1 MNIEIAKKGHS
12 FKGAFAYYLHD
23 KGAQTAERV
32 AWTETRNFAL
42 DDPAYAQSVMI
53 ATARQ
58 ADALKKAAGVKA
70 TGRKATA
77 GPVYAFS
84 LSWHPDEA
92 GELDRAEMVRA
103 ADAALKVL
111 KADHLQTVIVC
122 HQDRAHPHVHVIVNR
137 VHPDNGIMEGFSKDR
152 DKLDVWA
159 DQYERERGLIVSRN
173 RARKYDE
180 QRRAAGQG
188 LQATFAKVAPP
199 LKPKSPA
206 ALLAERQAAQ
216 KVRHKQEWAELSAAN
231 AARRDAIKAERIDFK
246 AIAAAHRA
254 ENKPLW
260 SRLGKDL
267 AAERRAFLKREER
280 IGGIIRNA
288 IDIVRGQQITGRD
301 GDRGFL
307 TMCFNYMVSA
317 PLRRAA
323 LDTRQQEARAELAG
337 RLDAALIAKFDA
349 AKASKAEKF
358 TQARATYEA
367 DRAALMERQGHE
379 RESIREGWRQ
389 IYADRE
395 RTGYKPRPA
404 WARGDSNQ
412 ARGGSTSR
420 TSPQDRARHLARQDF
435 RQGERLAPANQSD
448 PQDDRDAQWKRL
460 EELGQKSRG
469 QGVARYRGRGLHR
482 E

>member
-1 MNIEIAKKGHS
+1 MRWRG
-12 FKGAFAYYLHD
+12 
-23 KGAQTAERV
+23 
-32 AWTETRNFAL
+32 
-42 DDPAYAQSVMI
+42 
-53 ATARQ
+53 
-58 ADALKKAAGVKA
+58 
-70 TGRKATA
+70 
-77 GPVYAFS
+77 
-84 LSWHPDEA
+84 
-92 GELDRAEMVRA
+92 
-103 ADAALKVL
+103 
-111 KADHLQTVIVC
+111 
-122 HQDRAHPHVHVIVNR
+122 
-137 VHPDNGIMEGFSKDR
+137 
-152 DKLDVWA
+152 WA

-199 LKPKSPA
+199 PKPKSPA

-216 KVRHKQEWAELSAAN
+216 KARHKQEWAELSAAN

-301 GDRGFL
+301 EDRGFL

-323 LDTRQQEARAELAG
+323 LDTRQQEARAALAG
-337 RLDAALIAKFDA
+337 RLDAALMEKFDA
-349 AKASKAEKF
+349 ARASKAEKF

-367 DRAALMERQGHE
+367 DRAALMKRQDNE

-404 WARGDSNQ
+404 WARGDTNQ

-448 PQDDRDAQWKRL
+448 PPDDSREAQWKRL
-460 EELGQKSRG
+460 EEMGQKSRG
-469 QGVARYRGRGLHR
+469 QGMARFRGRSLSR

>member
-1 MNIEIAKKGHS
+1 MNIEIARKGHS

-32 AWTETRNFAL
+32 AWTETRNFAQ
-42 DDPAYAQSVMI
+42 DDPGYAQSVMI

-58 ADALKKAAGVKA
+58 ADALKQAAGVKA

-92 GELDRAEMVRA
+92 PQLDRAEMVRA

-111 KADHLQTVIVC
+111 KAEHLQAVIVC

-137 VHPDNGIMEGFSKDR
+137 VHPDNGVMEGFSKDR
-152 DKLDVWA
+152 DRLDAWA
-159 DQYERERGLIVSRN
+159 DRYERERGQIVSQG

-188 LQATFAKVAPP
+188 LQASFAKKAAQP
-199 LKPKSPA
+199 KPKSA
-206 ALLAERQAAQ
+206 AAVLAERQAAQ
-216 KVRHKQEWAELSAAN
+216 KARHKQEWAELSAAN
-231 AARRDAIKAERIDFK
+231 AARRDAIKAQRIDFK

-254 ENKPLW
+254 EHKPLW

-288 IDIVRGQQITGRD
+288 IDIVRGRQITGRD
-301 GDRGFL
+301 EDRGFL

-323 LDTRQQEARAELAG
+323 LDARQKDARAALAG
-337 RLDAALIAKFDA
+337 RLDVALLVKFDA
-349 AKASKAEKF
+349 AKASRAEKF

-367 DRAALMERQGHE
+367 ERAALMERQAHE
-379 RESIREGWRQ
+379 RGAIREGWRQ

-404 WARGDSNQ
+404 WAKGSHQ
-412 ARGGSTSR
+412 ARGAGASKATS
-420 TSPQDRARHLARQDF
+420 QERARQLARQDF
-435 RQGERLAPANQSD
+435 RHGERPMPANQSA
-448 PQDDRDAQWKRL
+448 PPDDSREAQWKRL
-460 EELGQKSRG
+460 EEFGQKARG
-469 QGVARYRGRGLHR
+469 QGIARFRGRSLSR